1 LEIEI
6 MKFLHTAGAVITD
19 WRRGPI
25 DAEGLAQLPLE
36 KDILLF
42 AASQSDQSAAELER
56 LQHGLL
62 TGHRRKKGRG
72 KAEPFF
78 KVGGPEGSGRTPNV
92 V

>member
-42 AASQSDQSAAELER
+42 AASQSDQSAAA
-56 LQHGLL
+56 Q
-62 TGHRRKKGRG
+62 
-72 KAEPFF
+72 
-78 KVGGPEGSGRTPNV
+78 PNWSV
-92 V
+92 CNMGC